1 MLARERA
8 DKLTS
13 RILKKIH
20 IHIAD
25 FTVELELDE
34 ELMALPKNYRPFVA
48 ASDGEQAPDLLL
60 RMTMGREPVSVEGC
74 DKLSSFDDLGYRQDV
89 YKRPEGGYVFEIY
102 GYDGALA
109 ARMASSARFEEN
121 RAWIA
126 EGDVAMKE
134 FGFNN
139 TLMIAFAFASAYHG
153 TLMMHSSV
161 VAKEGVG
168 YMFLGKSGTGKS
180 THSSLWLKYLDGYHL
195 LNDDNPVLR
204 VSGSEVTVYGSPWSG
219 KTPCYRQEKAR
230 VGALVMLEQ
239 KPYNKISR
247 ESVVVALSSLLCS
260 CSVMIWDR
268 SSYDCIMR
276 TIEQVITLVGVHHL
290 ECLPDEAAARL
301 SNETIA
307 IDH

>member
-1 MLARERA
+1 ME
-8 DKLTS
+8 
-13 RILKKIH
+13 KIQLN
-20 IHIAD
+20 IAD

-34 ELMALPKNYRPFVA
+34 GLMALPKNYRPFVVS
-48 ASDGEQAPDLLL
+48 SDGQQGGEPLL
-60 RMTMGREPVSVEGC
+60 RMTMCREPVSVEGC
-74 DKLSSFDDLGYRQDV
+74 EMLSSFDDLGYRQDV
-89 YKRPEGGYVFEIY
+89 YKRAGGGYIFEIY
-102 GYDGALA
+102 GYDGTLA
-109 ARMASSARFEEN
+109 ATMASSPCFEEN
-121 RAWIA
+121 RTWIA
-126 EGDVAMKE
+126 EGDALAKE
-134 FGFNN
+134 FGLNN
-139 TLMIAFAFASAYHG
+139 TLMIAYAFASAYHG

-161 VAKEGVG
+161 VAKDGVG

-180 THSSLWLKYLDGYHL
+180 THSSLWLRYLDGYHL
-195 LNDDNPVLR
+195 MNDDNPVLR

-276 TIEQVITLVGVHHL
+276 TIEQVITLKGVHHL

-301 SNETIA
+301 CNETIA
-307 IDH
+307 K

>member
-1 MLARERA
+1 MRARRM
-8 DKLTS
+8 S
-13 RILKKIH
+13 KIYL
-20 IHIAD
+20 HIAD
-25 FTVELELDE
+25 FTVELELDA
-34 ELMALPKNYRPFVA
+34 ELMALPRNYRPFVA
-48 ASDGEQAPDLLL
+48 APDGEQAGEPLL
-60 RMTMGREPVSVEGC
+60 RITMGSEPVSVDGC
-74 DKLSSFDDLGYRQDV
+74 EMLSSFDDLGYRQDV
-89 YKRPEGGYVFEIY
+89 YKRSEGGYVFEIY
-102 GYDGALA
+102 NYDGKLA
-109 ARMASSARFEEN
+109 ATMASSARFEDN
-121 RAWIA
+121 RVWIA
-126 EGDVAMKE
+126 EGDVATKE

-161 VAKEGVG
+161 VAKDGVG

-204 VSGSEVTVYGSPWSG
+204 VNGSEVTVYGSPWSG
-219 KTPCYRQEKAR
+219 KTPCYRQEKAM

-301 SNETIA
+301 SHDTIA
-307 IDH
+307 VES

>member
-1 MLARERA
+1 M
-8 DKLTS
+8 
-13 RILKKIH
+13 KKIYL
-20 IHIAD
+20 HIAD
-25 FTVELELDE
+25 FAVELKLDD
-34 ELMALPKNYRPFVA
+34 ELMALPRNYRPFVA
-48 ASDGEQAPDLLL
+48 TPDGEPNCEPLL
-60 RMTMGREPVSVEGC
+60 RITMGREPVSVAGC
-74 DKLSSFDDLGYRQDV
+74 EKLSSFDDLGYRQDV
-89 YKRPEGGYVFEIY
+89 YQRSEGGYVFEIY
-102 GYDGALA
+102 GYDGTLA

-126 EGDVAMKE
+126 EGETLTKE

-161 VAKEGVG
+161 VAKDGVG

-307 IDH
+307 K

>member
-1 MLARERA
+1 MIRLY
-8 DKLTS
+8 
-13 RILKKIH
+13 
-20 IHIAD
+20 IAD

-34 ELMALPKNYRPFVA
+34 GLMALPGNYRPFVA
-48 ASDGEQAPDLLL
+48 APDGQQGREPLL
-60 RMTMGREPVSVEGC
+60 RMTVGREPVSVEGC
-74 DKLSSFDDLGYRQDV
+74 EKLSSFDDLGYRQDV
-89 YKRPEGGYVFEIY
+89 YKRAGGGYVFEIY
-102 GYDGALA
+102 SYDGTLA
-109 ARMASSARFEEN
+109 ATMASSERFEEN
-121 RAWIA
+121 CTWIA
-126 EGDVAMKE
+126 ECDAPTKE

-139 TLMIAFAFASAYHG
+139 TLMIAFAFASAYHD

-161 VAKEGVG
+161 VARDGVG

-180 THSSLWLKYLDGYHL
+180 THSSLWLKHLDGYHL

-230 VGALVMLEQ
+230 VGGLVMLEQ

-301 SNETIA
+301 CNETIA
-307 IDH
+307 NRN

>member
-1 MLARERA
+1 MAEIH
-8 DKLTS
+8 
-13 RILKKIH
+13 ILKKITLN
-20 IHIAD
+20 IAD
-25 FTVELELDE
+25 FLVGLELDGQ
-34 ELMALPKNYRPFVA
+34 LINLPENYKPFVTDA
-48 ASDGEQAPDLLL
+48 ATGDVLLN
-60 RMTMGREPVSVEGC
+60 MSVGSEPVDKANAE
-74 DKLSSFDDLGYRQDV
+74 KLSSFDELGYRQEVFKCKD
-89 YKRPEGGYVFEIY
+89 GGYIFEIY
-102 GYDGALA
+102 GYDGRLA
-109 ARMASSARFEEN
+109 AAMVSNVRFEEN
-121 RAWIA
+121 RVWIA
-126 EGDVAMKE
+126 DADESTKA

-139 TLMIAFAFASAYHG
+139 TLMIAFAFSSAYHG

-161 VAKEGVG
+161 VAKDKVG

-180 THSSLWLKYLDGYHL
+180 THSSLWLRYLDGYHL

-204 VSGSEVTVYGSPWSG
+204 VSGSDVTVYGSPWSG

-230 VGALVMLEQ
+230 VGGLVMLEQ

-268 SSYDCIMR
+268 GSYDCIMR

-301 SNETIA
+301 CNETLT